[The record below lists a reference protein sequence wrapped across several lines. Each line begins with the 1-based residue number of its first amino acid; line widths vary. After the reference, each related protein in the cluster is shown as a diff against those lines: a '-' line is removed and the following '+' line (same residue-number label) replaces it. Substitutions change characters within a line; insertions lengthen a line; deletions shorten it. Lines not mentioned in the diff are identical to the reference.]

1 MSEEELKPIDVSKYT
16 VTESGNVIKDIKD
29 KLKQEAEEYV
39 CKKNPLV
46 TKKWFIDAF
55 KKYDKGEKVK
65 YLKDCEIAEYEAYLA
80 GAEPREKRI
89 AELEKENAD
98 LKEEINKIAFAR
110 GNLEEEN
117 AELRKVAEFQQSSNM
132 NRYFENKKLKEG
144 LAVGS
149 TFNKA
154 LNSMNK
160 SLEEERDKYR
170 DMVFDLQQENAE
182 LKKDCI
188 ESEENNNK
196 LQEDIQKLDVAKDLI
211 NRLLHTLMLS
221 NTPYEMYEEIQKE
234 AEQFLNSEVNNALS

>member
-160 SLEEERDKYR
+160 NLEEERDKYR
-170 DMVFDLQQENAE
+170 NMVFDKDDQLTKAKEIIKKLVDGIRVISDPKVE
-182 LKKDCI
+182 LTNVD
-188 ESEENNNK
+188 SF
-196 LQEDIQKLDVAKDLI
+196 VA
-211 NRLLHTLMLS
+211 
-221 NTPYEMYEEIQKE
+221 E
-234 AEQFLNSEVNNALS
+234 AEQFLSDNSTYERIQKAKYNYID